1 MTTDW
6 DGPFED
12 VLREHLSL
20 LAPDVPLA
28 TDSNLSGL
36 GLDSLASIQL
46 LLSLEEAYS
55 VAFPDDLLNAD
66 TFDTAGS
73 LWRGGAPPPPA
84 APAPSGARGPPP
96 PPARRAPPPTP

>member
-73 LWRGGAPPPPA
+73 LWRVVASLRDA
-84 APAPSGARGPPP
+84 ADVR
-96 PPARRAPPPTP
+96 